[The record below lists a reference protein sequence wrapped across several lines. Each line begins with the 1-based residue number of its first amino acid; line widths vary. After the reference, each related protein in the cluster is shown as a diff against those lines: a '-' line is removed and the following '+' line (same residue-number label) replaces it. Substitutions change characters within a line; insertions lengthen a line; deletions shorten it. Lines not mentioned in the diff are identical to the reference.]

1 MISVCDGDFR
11 FVISIEEE
19 MNERNFKLPEM
30 LEDEVDEEGNIETL
44 VIGWDYD
51 TVLVLLHSQLFVTRC
66 MRVGIKTSA
75 RFGLGF

>member
-11 FVISIEEE
+11 FVISIEE
-19 MNERNFKLPEM
+19 ERNFKLPEM

-51 TVLVLLHSQLFVTRC
+51 TVLVLLLHSQFFITR
-66 MRVGIKTSA
+66 
-75 RFGLGF
+75 